1 MFRLLAKYVFI
12 FINRGLYG
20 LQNSI
25 RMLSFRYSY
34 LGVINVVQFVYTV
47 NFSLTSRTFSDYI
60 YDSTDA
66 ICFNKSQSIVQ
77 FLHDELFSTT
87 ASGYFR
93 HLLYTLN

>member
-1 MFRLLAKYVFI
+1 MFRLLAKYIFI

-25 RMLSFRYSY
+25 RMFSFRYSY

-47 NFSLTSRTFSDYI
+47 NFSLTLRTFSDYI

-87 ASGYFR
+87 AFGYFR